1 MTAPGDTYERELKAL
16 LAGDKRAVERMV
28 KTCNAMETAA
38 YNTMLLEPFLV
49 IRAAGSLGVDLVA
62 LRWDFSFPIE
72 VKSSSDPV
80 MHFSKSQRLVEQ
92 ADTMLGEC
100 KRCHLVPRLPPEGVP
115 RRSVEGLHH
124 PHGPPVQGEALGPVQ
139 EAAEAGRV
147 QQRELHNEVGGRHE
161 AVGLP
166 ALHRDVRLL
175 QHGLSGTAVRTH
187 RAHHG
192 SASVN
197 HHPVPV
203 PGRRCLG
210 CSYQLGWSEKEA
222 A

>member
-16 LAGDKRAVERMV
+16 LAGDRKAVERMV

-72 VKSSSDPV
+72 VKSSSEPV

-100 KRCHLVPRLPPEGVP
+100 KRCHLVPIYAFRLKGFRGDPWRVFHPD
-115 RRSVEGLHH
+115 RSS
-124 PHGPPVQGEALGPVQ
+124 VQGEAFCSLQ
-139 EAAEAGRV
+139 KAAEAGHI
-147 QQRELHNEVGGRHE
+147 QQRELHYEVGGRHE
-161 AVGLP
+161 AVGFP
-166 ALHRDVRLL
+166 SVHRHV
-175 QHGLSGTAVRTH
+175 
-187 RAHHG
+187 
-192 SASVN
+192 
-197 HHPVPV
+197 
-203 PGRRCLG
+203 
-210 CSYQLGWSEKEA
+210 
-222 A
+222 